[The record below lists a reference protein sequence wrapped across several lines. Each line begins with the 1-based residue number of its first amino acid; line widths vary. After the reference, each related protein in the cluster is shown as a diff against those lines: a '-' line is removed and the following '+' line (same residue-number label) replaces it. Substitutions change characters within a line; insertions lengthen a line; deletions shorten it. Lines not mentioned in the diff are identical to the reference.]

1 MEITKNLPYME
12 ITRNLPYGYAIPSV
26 SDLLMAKPTAD
37 VQITLAIIHSFIWFY
52 LINKIFVPIIFWIY
66 HNMKSKQRF
75 LYFNRRLFK
84 KAIGW
89 DIGGDENEQKLAI
102 ARIDAAMVQHLV
114 GAILCFPSGF
124 GFGHLLPT
132 GVATAMACQANLCE
146 LGWEIED
153 TLMRIYEII
162 FGGER
167 GRKFNP
173 PSLMLTLVAHHTA
186 AWCMAIPINMYYPN
200 CTLQH
205 EGLCILQFGVALNF
219 LCQKYG
225 FTLDVAN
232 KRDLIKMKIL
242 CTIVFVTVIWTRLFR
257 YTYIGIT
264 MLVMAYTDENF
275 LLFKLMLVPT
285 IFLSLFNV
293 IVVKDATKKFLKFW
307 SMDTGTTP
315 KLQRQNTR
323 LLSKI
328 YDMKGSLDHNEV
340 RPLYPEI
347 GSVMDVSK
355 TNSENS
361 FKSG

>member
-1 MEITKNLPYME
+1 MEITKNLPYVE
-12 ITRNLPYGYAIPSV
+12 ITRNLPHGYAIPSV
-26 SDLLMAKPTAD
+26 SDLLMAKPTVD
-37 VQITLAIIHSFIWFY
+37 VQIALAIIHTFIWFY

-124 GFGHLLPT
+124 GFGHFLPA

-153 TLMRIYEII
+153 TLMRFYEII

-167 GRKFNP
+167 GRKLNP
-173 PSLMLTLVAHHTA
+173 PSLMLTLMAHHTA
-186 AWCMAIPINMYYPN
+186 AFFVAIPMNMYYPD
-200 CTLQH
+200 LSIFH
-205 EGLCILQFGVALNF
+205 EGVCIVQFGIAINF

-232 KRDLIKMKIL
+232 KSDLFKMKIL
-242 CTIVFVTVIWTRLFR
+242 NMIVFVTVIWSRLIR
-257 YTYIGIT
+257 YAWIWTIT
-264 MLVMAYTDENF
+264 LFTAYQDENYF
-275 LLFKLMLVPT
+275 LLKCMAAPT

-293 IVVKDATKKFLKFW
+293 IVVKDATQKFLKFW
-307 SMDTGTTP
+307 NMDTGNTP
-315 KLQRQNTR
+315 KLQRRNTSM
-323 LLSKI
+323 LYKI
-328 YDMKGSLDHNEV
+328 CLKEQTVKHNGI

-347 GSVMDVSK
+347 GSVMDV
-355 TNSENS
+355 
-361 FKSG
+361 FLDFLD